1 MTRYWCAIK
10 IFRGGLVGGGAPPAY
25 RRSGPSAKNRTG
37 PCKRKDAQGL
47 KRMKKN
53 VSDIQIY
60 QALHQYG
67 CRRLHSKRYSVEREE
82 HYIKY
87 KFMLF
92 CPLGVPSLTRYW
104 CCNQN
109 IRFVFCDFRR
119 RRKSQK
125 TKPGPASATRPDPG

>member
-1 MTRYWCAIK
+1 MQSKYSE
-10 IFRGGLVGGGAPPAY
+10 GGLRGRSPPSLSAARPLRKKQNRALQAQ
-25 RRSGPSAKNRTG
+25 RRSGPQT
-37 PCKRKDAQGL
+37 D
-47 KRMKKN
+47 KKN

-92 CPLGVPSLTRYW
+92 CPLGVPSLSRYW

-125 TKPGPASATRPDPG
+125 TKPGPASAKTFRLSSG